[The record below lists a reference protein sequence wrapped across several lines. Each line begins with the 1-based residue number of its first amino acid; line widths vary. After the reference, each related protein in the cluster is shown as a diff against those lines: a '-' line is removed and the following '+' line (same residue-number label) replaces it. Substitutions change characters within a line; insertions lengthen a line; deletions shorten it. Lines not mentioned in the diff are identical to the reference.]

1 MDFFEALPK
10 LLEQPALIV
19 ALVFMFLVISIM
31 GWTMHAQSKLYSDA
45 PTKLTDAIDQ
55 AVKTVVSIY
64 QKMLDES
71 QQQIK
76 DLREEITSL
85 KTLYVAADATSRAR
99 IGELER
105 KLEEME
111 KRLTAVTS
119 ERDTERVKFAKERE
133 QMEGEI
139 SKLRGEV
146 AELKARLEASGK
158 AALDLPPTLP
168 TAGTDIKPAEDKPDD
183 KKAAA

>member
-1 MDFFEALPK
+1 MDFFEALPQ
-10 LLEQPALIV
+10 LLEQPVLIV
-19 ALVFMFLVISIM
+19 AMVFMFLVIVIM
-31 GWTMHAQSKLYSDA
+31 GWTMRAQSALYSDA
-45 PTKLTDAIDQ
+45 PAKLTDALDQ
-55 AVKTVVSIY
+55 AVKTVVGIY

-76 DLREEITSL
+76 ELREEITSL

-99 IGELER
+99 ITELER

-119 ERDTERVKFAKERE
+119 ERDTERVKFAQERAA
-133 QMEGEI
+133 MEGEI
-139 SKLRGEV
+139 SKLRDEV
-146 AELKARLEASGK
+146 AELKARLEATGK

-168 TAGTDIKPAEDKPDD
+168 MAGTDIKPPEAKTDD
-183 KKAAA
+183 KSIAA